1 MSHKQTVLAIDSGT
15 QSVRVILFDEE
26 GNELAEGRR
35 KHQPLLRPSPGAVE
49 QDPADIW
56 DSMVGACRDCMDQAK
71 EKGLPA
77 PRAAGVTS
85 QRKLLIACDRHGEPL
100 APAHHWL
107 DRRTAPPARA
117 GVFGRAVR
125 LLSGADGTLN
135 NLLHI
140 AQANILRETH
150 PEAYRSATW
159 MLTVTG
165 WMTMKLT
172 DQVRDAHGAIT
183 GVYPFDV
190 KTGAWRSGPTLYD
203 LTGFKRQTLPEL
215 VPAGAELGRITP
227 QAAEETGLPVGMPLV
242 AVGGDKQAEVLGAG
256 VTPES
261 GPIAEISLGTGT
273 SLSLVRRRVKSSL
286 TFRWLANAAAEPR
299 AWVHEYMVFRGF
311 WTWTWFIEQ
320 FARHLRDQAAK
331 EGCTAEELLSQQA
344 GAIPA
349 GCEGLMVLPR
359 WFPTLEDLTER
370 GAVLGFA
377 EHHTSAHMAR
387 AFVEGIA
394 MDLRRGT
401 EVMQAAFAPR
411 LDRLR
416 IGGGGAR
423 SRWVIQTVADVFD
436 LPVEIPHTSELSAL
450 GAAINAAVAAG
461 IHRDH
466 GSAARAMVRVG
477 DTVEPDPGNVVLLG
491 RQYNDAFLPAIEAL
505 KPLHRALDWRR

>member
-1 MSHKQTVLAIDSGT
+1 MSDKRTVLAIDSGT
-15 QSVRVILFDEE
+15 QSVRVILFDDE
-26 GNELAEGRR
+26 GNELAVGRH
-35 KHQPLLRPSPGAVE
+35 KHEPLLRPMPGAVE
-49 QDPADIW
+49 QDPHDIW
-56 DSMVGACRDCMDQAK
+56 TSMVAACRECMDRAA
-71 EKGLPA
+71 ELDLPA
-77 PRAAGVTS
+77 PSAAGITS
-85 QRKLLIACDRHGEPL
+85 QRKLLIPCDRNGEPL
-100 APAHHWL
+100 SPAHHWL
-107 DRRTAPPARA
+107 DRRTAPPARP
-117 GVFGRAVR
+117 GVFSKAVR

-135 NLLHI
+135 NLLQI
-140 AQANILRETH
+140 AQANILRETY
-150 PEAYRSATW
+150 PQAYHSATW

-165 WMTMKLT
+165 WLTLKLT

-190 KTGAWRSGPTLYD
+190 KSCSWRSSPSMYD
-203 LTGFKRQTLPEL
+203 LTGFQRHKLPEL
-215 VPAGAELGRITP
+215 VAAGSELGRITP
-227 QAAEETGLPVGMPLV
+227 QAAELTGMPVGMPLV

-261 GPIAEISLGTGT
+261 GAIAEISLGTGS

-286 TFRWLANAAAEPR
+286 TFRWLTNAAAEPR

-320 FARHLRDQAAK
+320 FASQLRERADA
-331 EGCTAEELLSQQA
+331 EGCTPEELLSAQA
-344 GAIPA
+344 AAVPA

-370 GAVLGFA
+370 GAILGFA
-377 EHHTSAHMAR
+377 EHHTAAHLAR
-387 AFVEGIA
+387 ALVEGIA

-416 IGGGGAR
+416 VGGGGAR
-423 SRWVIQTVADVFD
+423 SRWVVQTVADVFD
-436 LPVEIPHTSELSAL
+436 LPVEIPHTPELSAL

-466 GSAARAMVRVG
+466 GTAARAMVRVG
-477 DTVEPDPGNVVLLG
+477 EVVEPDPGNVVLLG